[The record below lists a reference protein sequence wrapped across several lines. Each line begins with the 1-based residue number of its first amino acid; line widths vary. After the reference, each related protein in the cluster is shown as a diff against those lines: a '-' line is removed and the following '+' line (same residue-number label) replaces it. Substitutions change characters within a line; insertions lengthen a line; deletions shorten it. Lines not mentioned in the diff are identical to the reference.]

1 MGNKIHNF
9 DEPINRIGTDSFKWD
24 YEGEDGKYIPLGVA
38 DTDFKAPEEVIA
50 AVRARTEFGVYA
62 YGALPQAR
70 FAKSVSGWYKKR
82 YGLDVDPEYIRHSQ
96 GLMTGALWMILN
108 AYTRPGDTVLIQSPV
123 YNTFSVVIKGAGRF
137 VESSDLVLND
147 GHYEIDFEDLDKKTS
162 DPHVRILLVCNPH
175 NPVGRV
181 WTREELTKI
190 AEICKKNHTL
200 IVSDEIHGDI
210 VYGDHKH
217 IPYFSLS
224 DEIAENV
231 VVMSSPSKT
240 FNLACFYSAYV
251 VIPNAAL
258 REQYE
263 VIYENYHFDYNYLGI
278 EALIAAYDQCEY
290 YVEQQ
295 NEYFLKNIGIVKNF
309 INENMPEVKVIEP
322 ESTYLLWIDFRAW
335 NMEQDALIQLFK
347 DAGVKLNSGTNY
359 GACGKGFIRL
369 NVATQ
374 TAVLEKGLACMKK
387 ANENR
392 QK

>member
-24 YEGEDGKYIPLGVA
+24 YEGENGKYLPLGVA
-38 DTDFKAPEEVIA
+38 DTDFKAPEEAIA
-50 AVRARTEFGVYA
+50 AVRKRTEFGVYA
-62 YGALPQAR
+62 YGYLPQER
-70 FAKSVSGWYKKR
+70 FAASVCGWYKKR
-82 YGLDVDPEYIRHSQ
+82 YGLTVEPEAIRHSQ

-137 VESSDLVLND
+137 VESSDLVLKD
-147 GHYEIDFEDLDKKTS
+147 GHYEIDFDDLDKKTQ

-181 WTREELTKI
+181 WKKDELLRI
-190 AEICKKNHTL
+190 AEICKKNDTL

-210 VYGDHKH
+210 VYGNNKH
-217 IPYFSLS
+217 IPFFSLS
-224 DEIAENV
+224 DEIANNV
-231 VVMSSPSKT
+231 VVMGSPSKT

-251 VIPNAAL
+251 VIKNKAL
-258 REQYE
+258 RDQYN
-263 VIYENYHFDYNYLGI
+263 VVYDNFHFDYNYLGI
-278 EALIAAYDQCEY
+278 EALMACYNECEY

-295 NEYFLKNIGIVKNF
+295 NAYFEKNINIVRNFLK
-309 INENMPEVKVIEP
+309 ENMPEVKMIEP
-322 ESTYLLWIDFRAW
+322 EATYLLWIDFSAW
-335 NMEQDALIQLFK
+335 GLEQDALMKQFA
-347 DAGVKLNSGTNY
+347 DAGVRLNSGTNY

-374 TAVLEKGLACMKK
+374 TAVLEKGLSLIKAARENLKK
-387 ANENR
+387 
-392 QK
+392 